1 MAAFGPLGQDSA
13 WGEHPPR
20 GGEGVSQSYGF
31 QGSSSGK
38 IEESQ
43 LVIDLYV
50 LVVDA
55 GDQII
60 RASHRT

>member
-50 LVVDA
+50 
-55 GDQII
+55 
-60 RASHRT
+60 